1 MPAIRIV
8 CLWARAWRGIVRRGL
23 VREVLRA
30 VAVVGLVVVEVRE
43 AVVGLVGEGAVLEV
57 VDVVVVVLEFLV
69 TKRFKDG
76 CEYMRM
82 ERDMIPDFL

>member
-1 MPAIRIV
+1 
-8 CLWARAWRGIVRRGL
+8 VRRGL

-57 VDVVVVVLEFLV
+57 VDVEGAVGAEGVVVDVVVVVLEFLV